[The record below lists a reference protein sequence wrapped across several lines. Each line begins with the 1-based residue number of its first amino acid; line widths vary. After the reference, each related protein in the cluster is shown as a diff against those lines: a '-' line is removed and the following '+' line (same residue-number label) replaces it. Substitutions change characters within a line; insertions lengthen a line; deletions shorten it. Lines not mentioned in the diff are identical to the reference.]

1 VQSAAQGEDPLTG
14 IVQHLGSPIAAV
26 RVTHAA
32 GGAALAALAVAVAGI
47 RINAWYGGTLGR
59 TPEASTLLSGLSVS
73 ADVLALILPT
83 SASARTYDPDRGKT
97 TQVIQRGRLPTH
109 EPLNSTIQGIRAG
122 TRALRPLIKR
132 RAYCRRCVLQRR
144 KRYACLQWPYASE
157 RYDASQKL
165 GEEVRASGGAGLIY
179 DSLRRQAGVNVV
191 AHRPRNITTLCR
203 QIISKL
209 RSWQRHARSTSAN
222 CRCDG
227 TIDDLGDEPISP
239 GFHRPRGSRSDPRSS
254 HLPFYPAP
262 SVSTIERLAPFPGG
276 SLLRILAV

>member
-109 EPLNSTIQGIRAG
+109 EPLQFDHSGHTGRHPSSATVFQWHKNCI
-122 TRALRPLIKR
+122 
-132 RAYCRRCVLQRR
+132 VLH
-144 KRYACLQWPYASE
+144 K
-157 RYDASQKL
+157 
-165 GEEVRASGGAGLIY
+165 GGDWIC
-179 DSLRRQAGVNVV
+179 
-191 AHRPRNITTLCR
+191 HC
-203 QIISKL
+203 
-209 RSWQRHARSTSAN
+209 
-222 CRCDG
+222 
-227 TIDDLGDEPISP
+227 
-239 GFHRPRGSRSDPRSS
+239 
-254 HLPFYPAP
+254 
-262 SVSTIERLAPFPGG
+262 
-276 SLLRILAV
+276 